1 MLGQGL
7 PAKGWGWEI
16 KQLTLHKRLLWVPV
30 QFSSVVQSCPTPRP
44 HPISNPGPTTLV
56 RCVILGKFAD
66 LSVSDSPFCTI
77 EMMAEHPGEETGS
90 FREMIRTKQSE
101 LGLR

>member
-1 MLGQGL
+1 MKINTFKLKKKIEAQSL
-7 PAKGWGWEI
+7 DP
-16 KQLTLHKRLLWVPV
+16 TRL
-30 QFSSVVQSCPTPRP
+30 
-44 HPISNPGPTTLV
+44 ISNPGAITLV
-56 RCVILGKFAD
+56 RCVTLGKFAD